1 MRARWSNGVRAAP
14 AKFSPMPSG
23 PRLDVGREGVSLVPR
38 GRQRIIAAA
47 SPKRGPLSTLGNH
60 DRTTSV
66 AQELEV
72 TNAQAMSRSLAFG
85 ALLLAVVACEA
96 PPVRWVDDVPMP
108 TTDPS
113 PLTHPPFVVIDST
126 MRDSS
131 STADRLLVQDLLRET
146 TALTLLTPRLLSM
159 SESREIAAVA
169 SGSGASAM
177 VPNATRSSSST
188 ISSGRSSSGASTA
201 APGASASDRRVGQ
214 NRQAVT
220 AAGDAMAGMP
230 GMAASRAAGTD
241 SSSGNAVSSEM
252 GTDDAPRD
260 SLRCARSLRTALAR
274 GRGRVA
280 VWWTRRER
288 GRVRLVAAWRD
299 TIVATATMP
308 ARLGAWRGPIVVD
321 TLDQGPEDA
330 QAVLRGAAGCA
341 REAPSV
347 VVDDAHGYVH
357 VGYALTG
364 PEGPG
369 VFYAHQMDPRAGF
382 EVPQAI
388 VYGER
393 LGVVRV
399 AARGDVVAVAYDD
412 PNGGERP
419 RIGLAVSATSGH
431 IFADRIIASS
441 AIANARDPYVVTAGR
456 AIVVGWSETPTGG
469 GDPVFRV
476 RRAVVK

>member
-1 MRARWSNGVRAAP
+1 
-14 AKFSPMPSG
+14 
-23 PRLDVGREGVSLVPR
+23 
-38 GRQRIIAAA
+38 
-47 SPKRGPLSTLGNH
+47 
-60 DRTTSV
+60 
-66 AQELEV
+66 
-72 TNAQAMSRSLAFG
+72 
-85 ALLLAVVACEA
+85 
-96 PPVRWVDDVPMP
+96 MP

-113 PLTHPPFVVIDST
+113 PLTHPPFVIIDST

-131 STADRLLVQDLLRET
+131 PTADRLLVQDLLRET
-146 TALTLLTPRLLSM
+146 TALTLLTPRLLAM
-159 SESREIAAVA
+159 PESREAANGVVGAA
-169 SGSGASAM
+169 SNGTTSA
-177 VPNATRSSSST
+177 ATSAATST
-188 ISSGRSSSGASTA
+188 PSTQTS
-201 APGASASDRRVGQ
+201 P
-214 NRQAVT
+214 
-220 AAGDAMAGMP
+220 DAMAGMP
-230 GMAASRAAGTD
+230 GMTGMNTAATNST
-241 SSSGNAVSSEM
+241 M
-252 GTDDAPRD
+252 GTDDAPQD
-260 SLRCARSLRTALAR
+260 SLRCSRSLRVALAR

-299 TIVATATMP
+299 TIVATATAP
-308 ARLGAWRGPIVVD
+308 ARLSAWRGPIVVD

-330 QAVLRGAAGCA
+330 QAELRGATGCS

-393 LGVVRV
+393 LGAVRV

-419 RIGLAVSATSGH
+419 RVGLAVSETSGH

-441 AIANARDPYVVTAGR
+441 AIANARDPYVVVAGR

>member
-1 MRARWSNGVRAAP
+1 V
-14 AKFSPMPSG
+14 
-23 PRLDVGREGVSLVPR
+23 
-38 GRQRIIAAA
+38 IAW
-47 SPKRGPLSTLGNH
+47 G
-60 DRTTSV
+60 
-66 AQELEV
+66 
-72 TNAQAMSRSLAFG
+72 AMIGSFA
-85 ALLLAVVACEA
+85 ACEA
-96 PPVRWVDDVPMP
+96 PAVRWIDEVAMA
-108 TTDPS
+108 TSEPS
-113 PLTHPPFVVIDST
+113 PLTHPPLVTIDST
-126 MRDSS
+126 MRDTSA
-131 STADRLLVQDLLRET
+131 TADRLLVDDLVRET
-146 TALTLLTPRLLSM
+146 TALTLLAPRLLAM
-159 SESREIAAVA
+159 PESRDAVNRDTPPGIAT
-169 SGSGASAM
+169 SGM
-177 VPNATRSSSST
+177 N
-188 ISSGRSSSGASTA
+188 
-201 APGASASDRRVGQ
+201 
-214 NRQAVT
+214 
-220 AAGDAMAGMP
+220 MAGMQMP
-230 GMAASRAAGTD
+230 LTD
-241 SSSGNAVSSEM
+241 STLGN
-252 GTDDAPRD
+252 DDAPRD

-299 TIVATATMP
+299 TIAASGEKP

-330 QAVLRGAAGCA
+330 QAELRGATGCA

-347 VVDDAHGYVH
+347 VVDDVHGYVH

-369 VFYAHQMDPRAGF
+369 VFYAHQMDPHAGF

-393 LGVVRV
+393 LGAVRV

-419 RIGLAVSATSGH
+419 RVGLAVSATSGH

-456 AIVVGWSETPTGG
+456 AIAVGWSEFPTGG
-469 GDPVFRV
+469 GEPVFRV